1 MTVVLR
7 ALVVEDEPQ
16 VAIVTRG
23 FVERHPGF
31 QVVAVAPTGEQAL
44 DAVETLAPDVVLLDV
59 HLPDISGLTVL
70 RRLRSRGS
78 RVEVVAVTAA
88 RDLET
93 VRMARTQGVR
103 HYLVKP
109 FDMQTL
115 HQRLDDVHRAVVQ
128 ERSLAASTLDQA
140 GIDAVLGSS
149 SAGPRLV
156 RKGVNDRTLQTV
168 EAALAEAGSDASA
181 AEVAERIGMSRV
193 SARRYLER
201 LVELGVA
208 RVEPRYGSAGRPEHR
223 YTATGS

>member
-1 MTVVLR
+1 MSVLR
-7 ALVVEDEPQ
+7 ALVVEDEPE

-31 QVVAVAPTGEQAL
+31 HVVAVAPTGEHAL

-59 HLPDISGLTVL
+59 HLPDMSGLTVL

-78 RVEVVAVTAA
+78 RVEVIAVTAA

-93 VRMARTQGVR
+93 VRLARTQGVR

-115 HQRLDDVHRAVVQ
+115 HQRLDDVHRAVEQ

-140 GIDAVLGSS
+140 GIDAVLGSA
-149 SAGPRLV
+149 AGPRLV

-168 EAALAEAGSDASA
+168 EAALAESGADASA
-181 AEVAERIGMSRV
+181 AEVADRIGMSRV

-223 YTATGS
+223 YTATGA

>member
-1 MTVVLR
+1 MSVLR
-7 ALVVEDEPQ
+7 ALVVEDEPE

-23 FVERHPGF
+23 FVERHAGF
-31 QVVAVAPTGEQAL
+31 QVVAVAPTGGQAL
-44 DAVETLAPDVVLLDV
+44 DAIETLAPDVVLLDV
-59 HLPDISGLTVL
+59 HLPDMSGLTVL

-115 HQRLDDVHRAVVQ
+115 HQRLDDVHRAVAQ

-140 GIDAVLGSS
+140 GIDAVLGSA
-149 SAGPRLV
+149 AGPRLV

-223 YTATGS
+223 YTVV

>member
-1 MTVVLR
+1 VTTVLR
-7 ALVVEDEPQ
+7 VLVVEDEPE

-44 DAVETLAPDVVLLDV
+44 DAAETLAPDVVLLDV
-59 HLPDISGLTVL
+59 HLPDMSGLTVL

-115 HQRLDDVHRAVVQ
+115 HHRLDDVHRAVVQ
-128 ERSLAASTLDQA
+128 ERALAASTLDQA
-140 GIDAVLGSS
+140 GIDAVLGSQS
-149 SAGPRLV
+149 GPRLV

-168 EAALAEAGSDASA
+168 EQALVEAGSDASA
-181 AEVAERIGMSRV
+181 AEIAERIGMSRV

-208 RVEPRYGSAGRPEHR
+208 RVEPRYGTTGRPEHR
-223 YTATGS
+223 YSATGA

>member
-1 MTVVLR
+1 MSTVLR

-31 QVVAVAPTGEQAL
+31 QVVGVAPTGEQAL
-44 DAVETLAPDVVLLDV
+44 DAIETLAPDVVLLDV

-128 ERSLAASTLDQA
+128 ERALAASTLDQA
-140 GIDAVLGSS
+140 GIDAVLGS

-168 EAALAEAGSDASA
+168 EAALAESGSDASA

-223 YTATGS
+223 YMTTG